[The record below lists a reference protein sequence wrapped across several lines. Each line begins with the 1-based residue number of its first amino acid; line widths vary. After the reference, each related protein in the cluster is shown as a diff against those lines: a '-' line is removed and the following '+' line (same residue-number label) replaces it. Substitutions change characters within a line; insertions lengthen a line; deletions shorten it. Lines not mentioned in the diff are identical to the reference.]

1 MTPFLR
7 RAWAFV
13 VRDFRAETSYRF
25 AFAMQLLGLIWMLI
39 AFRFIAK
46 LVGSEIPEL
55 KRYGGNF
62 FTFVLLGYAPLE
74 YLRVGIMGFSRS
86 VREAQAFGTL
96 EALLVTRAGIPTII
110 FGSVLYD
117 YARATVRAVLF
128 IAVAAGASGQL
139 ADIDIPATLAFLA
152 LSIPCFAAIGILSA
166 SFVMVFKK
174 GDPVSLLFL
183 GTSTLMG
190 GLLFPTHMLGRF
202 EVISHWLPLTYAM
215 EGVRQAAKGQPLEHL
230 GGQLLPL
237 AAFSVVL
244 VPLATWSF
252 RAALDRARRDGTL
265 SHY

>member
-1 MTPFLR
+1 MTAFLR
-7 RAWAFV
+7 RCWAFV

-25 AFAMQLLGLIWMLI
+25 AFAMQLGGLLWMLV
-39 AFRFIAK
+39 AFRFVAA
-46 LVGSEIPEL
+46 LVGPGVPAL
-55 KRYGGNF
+55 QRYGGNF

-117 YARATVRAVLF
+117 YARATLRAVLF
-128 IAVAAGASGQL
+128 IAVASAASGQL
-139 ADIDIPATLAFLA
+139 RALDIPAALAFLA
-152 LSIPCFAAIGILSA
+152 LSIPCFAALGILSA

-174 GDPVSLLFL
+174 GDPISLLFL
-183 GTSTLMG
+183 GTSTLLG
-190 GLLFPTHMLGRF
+190 GLLFPTEMLGRF
-202 EVISHWLPLTYAM
+202 QAVSRWLPLTYAM
-215 EGVRQAAKGQPLEHL
+215 EGVRQAAEGHSLGHL
-230 GGQLLPL
+230 GSQLLPL
-237 AAFSVVL
+237 AAFSVAL
-244 VPLATWSF
+244 VPLAAWSF